1 MALIKGGDHCPS
13 NHCSANSQLV
23 SCNDGRRPSFRE
35 SDDDSGNRST
45 TNGLQ
50 NPHRGFDSRRRLSVE
65 IPSKTKETSARPKQR
80 ARSQTLTVVPI
91 RGETSGLTRAEA
103 RAYLLRTAR

>member
-1 MALIKGGDHCPS
+1 MNEEIRTIRRK
-13 NHCSANSQLV
+13 SATA
-23 SCNDGRRPSFRE
+23 DGRR
-35 SDDDSGNRST
+35 
-45 TNGLQ
+45 LQ
-50 NPHRGFDSRRRLSVE
+50 NPHRGFDSRRRLSTE

-103 RAYLLRTAR
+103 RAYLLRTAPR